1 MPRRAQWAALVLA
14 EVRSMT
20 SIVRNNL
27 LNREGYTPYCGEVHC
42 TAGMPRTT
50 WDGEQFRCRCGW
62 RSSFPAEFIAD
73 YKAAWPQLRAALA
86 TN

>member
-1 MPRRAQWAALVLA
+1 
-14 EVRSMT
+14 MT

-27 LNREGYTPYCGEVHC
+27 LTREEYTPYCGEVRC

-50 WDGEQFRCRCGW
+50 GDGEQFRCRCGW
-62 RSSFPAEFIAD
+62 RSSFPANFIAV
-73 YKAAWPQLRAALA
+73 YKATWPQLRAALA

>member
-1 MPRRAQWAALVLA
+1 
-14 EVRSMT
+14 MT

-27 LNREGYTPYCGEVHC
+27 LTRQGYTPYCGEVRC

-62 RSSFPAEFIAD
+62 RSSFPADFIAD